1 MSSQR
6 DADDKPWFA
15 GVPPHAT
22 GLEDDYEGLASDAR
36 MVAILDIDGT
46 LVDSNYQHAIAWY
59 RAFREVGVT
68 LPLYRIH
75 RHIGMG
81 GDQLVGALTSA
92 DFADKSGDAVRKAE
106 ARCYGELM
114 PEVACFD
121 GATDL
126 LSALHDSGHRLVLA
140 TSARPEEADHYLDLL
155 KARDLAD
162 AWTTADD
169 VRATKPKPDLVLAAM
184 EKVGA
189 RRAVMVGDSTWDARA
204 ARAAGIEA
212 IGILTGGF
220 SEQELGEAGCTR
232 VYRSVRDLVEHLDEL
247 QLA

>member
-1 MSSQR
+1 MRGSQ
-6 DADDKPWFA
+6 PA
-15 GVPPHAT
+15 GVGFQGGQRELPFSVSKSMIEVVSGQA
-22 GLEDDYEGLASDAR
+22 
-36 MVAILDIDGT
+36 AILDIDGT

-59 RAFREVGVT
+59 RAFRDHDIT

-81 GDQLVGALTSA
+81 GDQLVGALA
-92 DFADKSGDAVRKAE
+92 GEEFEGRSGDAVRKAE
-106 ARCYGELM
+106 AGHYGELL
-114 PEVACFD
+114 PEVACFEH
-121 GATDL
+121 ATSL
-126 LSALHDSGHRLVLA
+126 LAALHDSGHPLILA
-140 TSARPEEADHYLDLL
+140 TSARPAEADHYLDLL

-162 AWTTADD
+162 AWTTAED

-184 EKVGA
+184 EKAG
-189 RRAVMVGDSTWDARA
+189 RRSAVMVGDSTWDARA

-220 SEQELGEAGCTR
+220 SEQELREAGCTS
-232 VYRSVRDLVEHLDEL
+232 VYPSVHDLLEHLDEL